1 MTPPSA
7 DPSTPSAAIAAPAA
21 APVASPIPRGPT
33 IRPGSPSRLAV
44 ELTFIGR
51 GLRHTARNVDALVTS
66 LVLPVMIL
74 LAFVFVF
81 GTAIDTG
88 GEYVDFVVPGI
99 VLLCAGM
106 GAAGTAVGVT
116 GDKVGG
122 VIDRVRTLPVRSSS
136 VLTGHVVASL
146 VRNLVATTM
155 VVAVAVAVGFRP
167 TAGVVEWLAAAG
179 LLVLFVL
186 ALTWLATAVGLV
198 ARSVE
203 AANAFGF
210 FVLFLPYVSSAFVPT
225 GDMAGGLRWIAER
238 QPVTPLVETLRGLLT
253 GTPIGA
259 DGWWAVAWCLVLLA
273 PSFAWASW
281 LFRRQ
286 GRT

>member
-1 MTPPSA
+1 MTSPS
-7 DPSTPSAAIAAPAA
+7 PSSPTAVAVAPT
-21 APVASPIPRGPT
+21 VGGRIT
-33 IRPGSPSRLAV
+33 RPGPPSRLAV
-44 ELTFIGR
+44 EITFIGR
-51 GLRHTARNVDALVTS
+51 GLRHTTRNVDALVTS
-66 LVLPVMIL
+66 LALPVMIL

-88 GEYVDFVVPGI
+88 VDYVDFVVPGI
-99 VLLCAGM
+99 ILLCAGM

-116 GDKVGG
+116 DDKVGG

-136 VLTGHVVASL
+136 VLTGHVLASL
-146 VRNLVATTM
+146 VRNMVATTM
-155 VVAVAVAVGFRP
+155 VVVVAVAVGFRP
-167 TAGVVEWLAAAG
+167 TAGPIEWLAAAG
-179 LLVLFVL
+179 LIVLFVL
-186 ALTWLATAVGLV
+186 ALTWLATGVGLV

-225 GDMAGGLRWIAER
+225 GDMAGGLRWIAEH
-238 QPVTPLVETLRGLLT
+238 QPVTPIVETLRGLLT

-259 DGWWAVAWCLVLLA
+259 DGWLAVGWCLVVLV
-273 PSFAWASW
+273 PSFAWSSW

-286 GRT
+286 ART

>member
-1 MTPPSA
+1 MTPPSPA
-7 DPSTPSAAIAAPAA
+7 ATTAAIADASAAGGPAD
-21 APVASPIPRGPT
+21 
-33 IRPGSPSRLAV
+33 RPGPPSRLAV
-44 ELTFIGR
+44 EMTFIGR
-51 GLRHTARNVDALVTS
+51 GLRHTIRNVDALITS
-66 LVLPVMIL
+66 LALPVMIL

-81 GTAIDTG
+81 GTAVDTG
-88 GEYVDFVVPGI
+88 VDYVDFVVPGI

-122 VIDRVRTLPVRSSS
+122 VIDRVRTLPLRSSS

-146 VRNLVATTM
+146 ARNLVATTM

-167 TAGVVEWLAAAG
+167 TAGWVEWLAAIG
-179 LLVLFVL
+179 LITLFIL
-186 ALTWLATAVGLV
+186 ALTWLATAVGLI

-225 GDMAGGLRWIAER
+225 GNMAGGLRWVADH
-238 QPVTPLVETLRGLLT
+238 QPVTPIVETLRGLLT

-259 DGWWAVAWCLVLLA
+259 DGWWAVGWCLVVLV